1 MKKHLNETKF
11 ASKISTSA
19 SILCTDIPASKIP
32 SPENTMLEHPR
43 RKETSKRRVDRAEP
57 IRQTANLPPHHISSR
72 TSTKIQFV
80 ENSRLLEEEGERYIY
95 IYRQRI
101 QISSYFDNGGFGPR
115 IGHNPTTPSSR
126 ASPPS
131 AIILRY
137 TVGVYIYMLDIEA
150 LRDVMESRR
159 RSTPD
164 PCEKLLRSMLGQLSD
179 YGIFRSAAVI
189 HTRRNYDREGAC
201 WEKPSRR

>member
-11 ASKISTSA
+11 ASKISTSG
-19 SILCTDIPASKIP
+19 SIPCTDIPASKIP
-32 SPENTMLEHPR
+32 SPENTILEHPR

-80 ENSRLLEEEGERYIY
+80 ENSRLLEEEEERYIY
-95 IYRQRI
+95 IDREYR
-101 QISSYFDNGGFGPR
+101 F
-115 IGHNPTTPSSR
+115 R
-126 ASPPS
+126 ATSIMEDSVQGS
-131 AIILRY
+131 AIILQHPPLEPRPPRPLSS
-137 TVGVYIYMLDIEA
+137 VIQSVYIYMLDIEA

-189 HTRRNYDREGAC
+189 HTRRNYDREGPC